1 MRNGDL
7 AVQELSSFQL
17 EIWDQSPPVAAV
29 LNITPNH
36 LDRHK
41 TMAVY
46 EAAKANIVRYQSADD
61 IAVLCADDPRARALQ
76 HQTPGRVRL
85 FSLRERVADGA
96 YFADGR
102 VWLRRVGGT
111 AEAICDEGLI
121 RLRGRHNL
129 LNVLAAVTLADSVG
143 IEKSAMRRAIATFS
157 GVEHRLETIADVAG
171 VLYVN
176 DSIATAPERAL
187 AAIRSFSEPLILL
200 AGGRD
205 KDLDWREW
213 VQEVNRTVKAVV
225 LFGELGALL
234 EALLKGDKEG
244 REQVDACTIVRVES
258 LEEALPVAAKLAL
271 PGDVVLLSPG
281 GTSFDA
287 YADFAARG
295 EVFRG
300 LVRLM
305 SDSNESAAPAK
316 ITRS

>member
-1 MRNGDL
+1 
-7 AVQELSSFQL
+7 
-17 EIWDQSPPVAAV
+17 
-29 LNITPNH
+29 
-36 LDRHK
+36 
-41 TMAVY
+41 
-46 EAAKANIVRYQSADD
+46 
-61 IAVLCADDPRARALQ
+61 
-76 HQTPGRVRL
+76 
-85 FSLRERVADGA
+85 
-96 YFADGR
+96 
-102 VWLRRVGGT
+102 
-111 AEAICDEGLI
+111 
-121 RLRGRHNL
+121 